1 MYNDKGNTK
10 YLKLLKQNYSSSQD
24 VIREIVNL
32 SAIINL
38 PKGTEFFLSD
48 IHGEYE
54 AFLHIMNNCSGV
66 IKEKVDLIF
75 KDTISDYDRQE
86 LCTLIYYPR
95 EKMALL
101 DEQGKIDSDWYAM
114 TLNQLI
120 LVAKLLS
127 SKYTRSKVRKA
138 LPEEYAYIID
148 ELLHAQEDE
157 DANQVRYH
165 KQILKTIID
174 LEDADEF
181 IIALSALIKRLAVD
195 HLHIVGDVF
204 DRGGSADKILDL
216 LYDYHSL
223 DIEWGNHDI
232 WKILTVILA
241 VSVAVLIAVLVKIR
255 AQLRDINEQLDFLC
269 EKDTNMLLLTDT
281 NMADIG
287 RLKERIN
294 RFLEQWHRQ
303 REAAAKKEQMIS
315 DTYTNLSHDI
325 RTPLTSL
332 DGYFQLLRD
341 ETDKSAQEHYI
352 DIIQER
358 ITSLKDMLEELF
370 MFTKIKN
377 DSFKLELSNC
387 CVSRLLKQTVFSYY
401 EEWKKQGIEP
411 SLDICEDTIF
421 ITANVQALRRVFQNV
436 IKNALVHGQKSICIQ
451 MKQQDSCNCRASDD
465 ERTSKNR
472 IVHILVSNDVKNPDD
487 IDVDKVFE
495 RFYKADEAR
504 SISSSGLGL
513 SIAKELV
520 ERMGGS
526 IEARLEGK
534 RFVVEILFEC
544 E

>member
-1 MYNDKGNTK
+1 M
-10 YLKLLKQNYSSSQD
+10 
-24 VIREIVNL
+24 
-32 SAIINL
+32 
-38 PKGTEFFLSD
+38 
-48 IHGEYE
+48 
-54 AFLHIMNNCSGV
+54 
-66 IKEKVDLIF
+66 
-75 KDTISDYDRQE
+75 
-86 LCTLIYYPR
+86 
-95 EKMALL
+95 
-101 DEQGKIDSDWYAM
+101 
-114 TLNQLI
+114 
-120 LVAKLLS
+120 
-127 SKYTRSKVRKA
+127 
-138 LPEEYAYIID
+138 
-148 ELLHAQEDE
+148 
-157 DANQVRYH
+157 
-165 KQILKTIID
+165 
-174 LEDADEF
+174 
-181 IIALSALIKRLAVD
+181 
-195 HLHIVGDVF
+195 
-204 DRGGSADKILDL
+204 
-216 LYDYHSL
+216 
-223 DIEWGNHDI
+223 I

-341 ETDKSAQEHYI
+341 ETDKSVQEHYI

-370 MFTKIKN
+370 MFTKLKN

-421 ITANVQALRRVFQNV
+421 ITANAQALRRVLQNV
-436 IKNALVHGQKSICIQ
+436 IKNALVHGQNSICIQ
-451 MKQQDSCNCRASDD
+451 MKQ
-465 ERTSKNR
+465 KNKM
-472 IVHILVSNDVKNPDD
+472 VHILVSNDVKNPDD

-534 RFVVEILFEC
+534 RFVVEIQFEC

>member
-1 MYNDKGNTK
+1 M
-10 YLKLLKQNYSSSQD
+10 
-24 VIREIVNL
+24 
-32 SAIINL
+32 
-38 PKGTEFFLSD
+38 
-48 IHGEYE
+48 
-54 AFLHIMNNCSGV
+54 
-66 IKEKVDLIF
+66 
-75 KDTISDYDRQE
+75 
-86 LCTLIYYPR
+86 
-95 EKMALL
+95 
-101 DEQGKIDSDWYAM
+101 
-114 TLNQLI
+114 
-120 LVAKLLS
+120 
-127 SKYTRSKVRKA
+127 
-138 LPEEYAYIID
+138 
-148 ELLHAQEDE
+148 
-157 DANQVRYH
+157 
-165 KQILKTIID
+165 
-174 LEDADEF
+174 
-181 IIALSALIKRLAVD
+181 
-195 HLHIVGDVF
+195 
-204 DRGGSADKILDL
+204 
-216 LYDYHSL
+216 
-223 DIEWGNHDI
+223 I

-332 DGYFQLLRD
+332 DGYFQLLKD
-341 ETDKSAQEHYI
+341 ETDKSEQEHYI

-370 MFTKIKN
+370 MFTKLKN
-377 DSFKLELSNC
+377 DSFKLELFNC

-421 ITANVQALRRVFQNV
+421 ITANAQALRRVLQNV
-436 IKNALVHGQKSICIQ
+436 IKNALVHGQNSICIQ
-451 MKQQDSCNCRASDD
+451 MKQ
-465 ERTSKNR
+465 KNKM
-472 IVHILVSNDVKNPDD
+472 VHILVSNDVKNPDD

-534 RFVVEILFEC
+534 RFVVEIQFEG

>member
-1 MYNDKGNTK
+1 M
-10 YLKLLKQNYSSSQD
+10 
-24 VIREIVNL
+24 
-32 SAIINL
+32 
-38 PKGTEFFLSD
+38 
-48 IHGEYE
+48 
-54 AFLHIMNNCSGV
+54 
-66 IKEKVDLIF
+66 
-75 KDTISDYDRQE
+75 
-86 LCTLIYYPR
+86 
-95 EKMALL
+95 
-101 DEQGKIDSDWYAM
+101 
-114 TLNQLI
+114 
-120 LVAKLLS
+120 
-127 SKYTRSKVRKA
+127 
-138 LPEEYAYIID
+138 
-148 ELLHAQEDE
+148 
-157 DANQVRYH
+157 
-165 KQILKTIID
+165 
-174 LEDADEF
+174 
-181 IIALSALIKRLAVD
+181 
-195 HLHIVGDVF
+195 
-204 DRGGSADKILDL
+204 
-216 LYDYHSL
+216 
-223 DIEWGNHDI
+223 I
-232 WKILTVILA
+232 WKILIVILA

-332 DGYFQLLRD
+332 DGYFQLLKD

-370 MFTKIKN
+370 MFTKLKN

-421 ITANVQALRRVFQNV
+421 ITANAQALRRVLQNV
-436 IKNALVHGQKSICIQ
+436 IKNALVHGQNSICIQ
-451 MKQQDSCNCRASDD
+451 MKQ
-465 ERTSKNR
+465 KNKM
-472 IVHILVSNDVKNPDD
+472 VHILVSNDVKNPDD

-534 RFVVEILFEC
+534 RFVVEIQFEC

>member
-1 MYNDKGNTK
+1 M
-10 YLKLLKQNYSSSQD
+10 
-24 VIREIVNL
+24 
-32 SAIINL
+32 
-38 PKGTEFFLSD
+38 
-48 IHGEYE
+48 
-54 AFLHIMNNCSGV
+54 
-66 IKEKVDLIF
+66 
-75 KDTISDYDRQE
+75 
-86 LCTLIYYPR
+86 
-95 EKMALL
+95 
-101 DEQGKIDSDWYAM
+101 
-114 TLNQLI
+114 
-120 LVAKLLS
+120 
-127 SKYTRSKVRKA
+127 
-138 LPEEYAYIID
+138 
-148 ELLHAQEDE
+148 
-157 DANQVRYH
+157 
-165 KQILKTIID
+165 
-174 LEDADEF
+174 
-181 IIALSALIKRLAVD
+181 
-195 HLHIVGDVF
+195 
-204 DRGGSADKILDL
+204 
-216 LYDYHSL
+216 
-223 DIEWGNHDI
+223 I

-287 RLKERIN
+287 RLKEHIN
-294 RFLEQWHRQ
+294 RFLEQWRRQ

-332 DGYFQLLRD
+332 DGYFQLLKD
-341 ETDKSAQEHYI
+341 ETDKSEQEHYI

-370 MFTKIKN
+370 MFTKLKN

-421 ITANVQALRRVFQNV
+421 ITANAQALRRVLQNV
-436 IKNALVHGQKSICIQ
+436 IKNALVHGQNSICIQ
-451 MKQQDSCNCRASDD
+451 MKQ
-465 ERTSKNR
+465 KNKM
-472 IVHILVSNDVKNPDD
+472 VHILVSNDVKNPDD

-526 IEARLEGK
+526 IEARLEGA
-534 RFVVEILFEC
+534 RFVVEIQFEC

>member
-1 MYNDKGNTK
+1 M
-10 YLKLLKQNYSSSQD
+10 
-24 VIREIVNL
+24 
-32 SAIINL
+32 
-38 PKGTEFFLSD
+38 
-48 IHGEYE
+48 
-54 AFLHIMNNCSGV
+54 
-66 IKEKVDLIF
+66 
-75 KDTISDYDRQE
+75 
-86 LCTLIYYPR
+86 
-95 EKMALL
+95 
-101 DEQGKIDSDWYAM
+101 
-114 TLNQLI
+114 
-120 LVAKLLS
+120 
-127 SKYTRSKVRKA
+127 
-138 LPEEYAYIID
+138 
-148 ELLHAQEDE
+148 
-157 DANQVRYH
+157 
-165 KQILKTIID
+165 
-174 LEDADEF
+174 
-181 IIALSALIKRLAVD
+181 
-195 HLHIVGDVF
+195 
-204 DRGGSADKILDL
+204 
-216 LYDYHSL
+216 
-223 DIEWGNHDI
+223 I

-332 DGYFQLLRD
+332 DGYFQLLKD

-370 MFTKIKN
+370 MFTKLKN

-421 ITANVQALRRVFQNV
+421 ITANAQDLRRMLQNV
-436 IKNALVHGQKSICIQ
+436 IKNALVHGQNSICIQ
-451 MKQQDSCNCRASDD
+451 MKQ
-465 ERTSKNR
+465 KNKM
-472 IVHILVSNDVKNPDD
+472 VHILVSNDVKNPDD

-534 RFVVEILFEC
+534 RFVVEIQFEC

>member
-1 MYNDKGNTK
+1 M
-10 YLKLLKQNYSSSQD
+10 
-24 VIREIVNL
+24 
-32 SAIINL
+32 
-38 PKGTEFFLSD
+38 
-48 IHGEYE
+48 
-54 AFLHIMNNCSGV
+54 
-66 IKEKVDLIF
+66 
-75 KDTISDYDRQE
+75 
-86 LCTLIYYPR
+86 
-95 EKMALL
+95 
-101 DEQGKIDSDWYAM
+101 
-114 TLNQLI
+114 
-120 LVAKLLS
+120 
-127 SKYTRSKVRKA
+127 
-138 LPEEYAYIID
+138 
-148 ELLHAQEDE
+148 
-157 DANQVRYH
+157 
-165 KQILKTIID
+165 
-174 LEDADEF
+174 
-181 IIALSALIKRLAVD
+181 
-195 HLHIVGDVF
+195 
-204 DRGGSADKILDL
+204 
-216 LYDYHSL
+216 
-223 DIEWGNHDI
+223 I

-332 DGYFQLLRD
+332 DGYFQLLKD

-370 MFTKIKN
+370 MFTKLKN

-421 ITANVQALRRVFQNV
+421 ITANAQALRRVLQNV
-436 IKNALVHGQKSICIQ
+436 IKNALVHGQNSICIQ
-451 MKQQDSCNCRASDD
+451 MKQ
-465 ERTSKNR
+465 KNKM
-472 IVHILVSNDVKNPDD
+472 VHFLVLNDVKNPDD

-526 IEARLEGK
+526 IEARLEGA
-534 RFVVEILFEC
+534 RFVVEIQFEC

>member
-1 MYNDKGNTK
+1 M
-10 YLKLLKQNYSSSQD
+10 
-24 VIREIVNL
+24 
-32 SAIINL
+32 
-38 PKGTEFFLSD
+38 
-48 IHGEYE
+48 
-54 AFLHIMNNCSGV
+54 
-66 IKEKVDLIF
+66 
-75 KDTISDYDRQE
+75 
-86 LCTLIYYPR
+86 
-95 EKMALL
+95 
-101 DEQGKIDSDWYAM
+101 
-114 TLNQLI
+114 
-120 LVAKLLS
+120 
-127 SKYTRSKVRKA
+127 
-138 LPEEYAYIID
+138 
-148 ELLHAQEDE
+148 
-157 DANQVRYH
+157 
-165 KQILKTIID
+165 
-174 LEDADEF
+174 
-181 IIALSALIKRLAVD
+181 
-195 HLHIVGDVF
+195 
-204 DRGGSADKILDL
+204 
-216 LYDYHSL
+216 
-223 DIEWGNHDI
+223 I

-287 RLKERIN
+287 RLKERI
-294 RFLEQWHRQ
+294 
-303 REAAAKKEQMIS
+303 
-315 DTYTNLSHDI
+315 
-325 RTPLTSL
+325 
-332 DGYFQLLRD
+332 
-341 ETDKSAQEHYI
+341 
-352 DIIQER
+352 
-358 ITSLKDMLEELF
+358 TSLKDMLEELF
-370 MFTKIKN
+370 MFTKLKN

-472 IVHILVSNDVKNPDD
+472 FVHILVSNDVKNPDD

-534 RFVVEILFEC
+534 RFVVEIQFEC

>member
-1 MYNDKGNTK
+1 M
-10 YLKLLKQNYSSSQD
+10 
-24 VIREIVNL
+24 
-32 SAIINL
+32 
-38 PKGTEFFLSD
+38 
-48 IHGEYE
+48 
-54 AFLHIMNNCSGV
+54 
-66 IKEKVDLIF
+66 
-75 KDTISDYDRQE
+75 
-86 LCTLIYYPR
+86 
-95 EKMALL
+95 
-101 DEQGKIDSDWYAM
+101 
-114 TLNQLI
+114 
-120 LVAKLLS
+120 
-127 SKYTRSKVRKA
+127 
-138 LPEEYAYIID
+138 
-148 ELLHAQEDE
+148 
-157 DANQVRYH
+157 
-165 KQILKTIID
+165 
-174 LEDADEF
+174 
-181 IIALSALIKRLAVD
+181 
-195 HLHIVGDVF
+195 
-204 DRGGSADKILDL
+204 
-216 LYDYHSL
+216 
-223 DIEWGNHDI
+223 I

-332 DGYFQLLRD
+332 DGYFQLLKD
-341 ETDKSAQEHYI
+341 ETDKSEQEHYI

-370 MFTKIKN
+370 MFTKLKN

-421 ITANVQALRRVFQNV
+421 ITANAQALRRVLQNV
-436 IKNALVHGQKSICIQ
+436 IKNALVHGQNSICIQ
-451 MKQQDSCNCRASDD
+451 MKQ
-465 ERTSKNR
+465 KNKM
-472 IVHILVSNDVKNPDD
+472 VHILVSNDVKNPDD

-520 ERMGGS
+520 ERMDGS

-534 RFVVEILFEC
+534 RFVVEIQFEC

>member
-1 MYNDKGNTK
+1 M
-10 YLKLLKQNYSSSQD
+10 
-24 VIREIVNL
+24 
-32 SAIINL
+32 
-38 PKGTEFFLSD
+38 
-48 IHGEYE
+48 
-54 AFLHIMNNCSGV
+54 
-66 IKEKVDLIF
+66 
-75 KDTISDYDRQE
+75 
-86 LCTLIYYPR
+86 
-95 EKMALL
+95 
-101 DEQGKIDSDWYAM
+101 
-114 TLNQLI
+114 
-120 LVAKLLS
+120 
-127 SKYTRSKVRKA
+127 
-138 LPEEYAYIID
+138 
-148 ELLHAQEDE
+148 
-157 DANQVRYH
+157 
-165 KQILKTIID
+165 
-174 LEDADEF
+174 
-181 IIALSALIKRLAVD
+181 
-195 HLHIVGDVF
+195 
-204 DRGGSADKILDL
+204 
-216 LYDYHSL
+216 
-223 DIEWGNHDI
+223 I

-332 DGYFQLLRD
+332 DGYFQLLKD

-370 MFTKIKN
+370 MFTKLKN

-421 ITANVQALRRVFQNV
+421 ITANAQALRRVLQNV
-436 IKNALVHGQKSICIQ
+436 IKNALVHGQNSICIQ
-451 MKQQDSCNCRASDD
+451 MKQ
-465 ERTSKNR
+465 KNKM
-472 IVHILVSNDVKNPDD
+472 VHILVSNDVKNPDD

-534 RFVVEILFEC
+534 RFVVEIQFEG

>member
-1 MYNDKGNTK
+1 M
-10 YLKLLKQNYSSSQD
+10 
-24 VIREIVNL
+24 
-32 SAIINL
+32 
-38 PKGTEFFLSD
+38 
-48 IHGEYE
+48 
-54 AFLHIMNNCSGV
+54 
-66 IKEKVDLIF
+66 
-75 KDTISDYDRQE
+75 
-86 LCTLIYYPR
+86 
-95 EKMALL
+95 
-101 DEQGKIDSDWYAM
+101 
-114 TLNQLI
+114 
-120 LVAKLLS
+120 
-127 SKYTRSKVRKA
+127 
-138 LPEEYAYIID
+138 
-148 ELLHAQEDE
+148 
-157 DANQVRYH
+157 
-165 KQILKTIID
+165 
-174 LEDADEF
+174 
-181 IIALSALIKRLAVD
+181 
-195 HLHIVGDVF
+195 
-204 DRGGSADKILDL
+204 
-216 LYDYHSL
+216 
-223 DIEWGNHDI
+223 I

-341 ETDKSAQEHYI
+341 ETDKRAQEHYI
-352 DIIQER
+352 NIIQER

-370 MFTKIKN
+370 MFTKLKN

-421 ITANVQALRRVFQNV
+421 ITANAQALRRVLQNV
-436 IKNALVHGQKSICIQ
+436 IKNALVHGQNSICIQ
-451 MKQQDSCNCRASDD
+451 MKQ
-465 ERTSKNR
+465 KNKM
-472 IVHILVSNDVKNPDD
+472 VHILVSNDVKNPDD

-526 IEARLEGK
+526 IEARLEGA
-534 RFVVEILFEC
+534 RFVVEIQFEC

>member
-1 MYNDKGNTK
+1 M
-10 YLKLLKQNYSSSQD
+10 
-24 VIREIVNL
+24 
-32 SAIINL
+32 
-38 PKGTEFFLSD
+38 
-48 IHGEYE
+48 
-54 AFLHIMNNCSGV
+54 
-66 IKEKVDLIF
+66 
-75 KDTISDYDRQE
+75 
-86 LCTLIYYPR
+86 
-95 EKMALL
+95 
-101 DEQGKIDSDWYAM
+101 
-114 TLNQLI
+114 
-120 LVAKLLS
+120 
-127 SKYTRSKVRKA
+127 
-138 LPEEYAYIID
+138 
-148 ELLHAQEDE
+148 
-157 DANQVRYH
+157 
-165 KQILKTIID
+165 
-174 LEDADEF
+174 
-181 IIALSALIKRLAVD
+181 
-195 HLHIVGDVF
+195 
-204 DRGGSADKILDL
+204 
-216 LYDYHSL
+216 
-223 DIEWGNHDI
+223 I

-332 DGYFQLLRD
+332 DGYFQLLKD

-370 MFTKIKN
+370 MFTKLKN

-421 ITANVQALRRVFQNV
+421 ITANAQALRRVLQNV
-436 IKNALVHGQKSICIQ
+436 IKNALVHGQNSICIQ
-451 MKQQDSCNCRASDD
+451 MKQ
-465 ERTSKNR
+465 KNKM
-472 IVHILVSNDVKNPDD
+472 VHILVSNDVKNPDD

-520 ERMGGS
+520 ERMDGS

-534 RFVVEILFEC
+534 RFVVEIQFEC

>member
-1 MYNDKGNTK
+1 M
-10 YLKLLKQNYSSSQD
+10 
-24 VIREIVNL
+24 
-32 SAIINL
+32 
-38 PKGTEFFLSD
+38 
-48 IHGEYE
+48 
-54 AFLHIMNNCSGV
+54 
-66 IKEKVDLIF
+66 
-75 KDTISDYDRQE
+75 
-86 LCTLIYYPR
+86 
-95 EKMALL
+95 
-101 DEQGKIDSDWYAM
+101 
-114 TLNQLI
+114 
-120 LVAKLLS
+120 
-127 SKYTRSKVRKA
+127 
-138 LPEEYAYIID
+138 
-148 ELLHAQEDE
+148 
-157 DANQVRYH
+157 
-165 KQILKTIID
+165 
-174 LEDADEF
+174 
-181 IIALSALIKRLAVD
+181 
-195 HLHIVGDVF
+195 
-204 DRGGSADKILDL
+204 
-216 LYDYHSL
+216 
-223 DIEWGNHDI
+223 I

-332 DGYFQLLRD
+332 DGYFQLLKD

-370 MFTKIKN
+370 MFTKLKN

-421 ITANVQALRRVFQNV
+421 ITANAQALRRVLQNV
-436 IKNALVHGQKSICIQ
+436 IKNALVHGQNSICIQ
-451 MKQQDSCNCRASDD
+451 MKQ
-465 ERTSKNR
+465 KNKM
-472 IVHILVSNDVKNPDD
+472 VHILVSNDVKNPDD

-504 SISSSGLGL
+504 SVSSSGLGL

-534 RFVVEILFEC
+534 RFVVEIQFEC

>member
-1 MYNDKGNTK
+1 M
-10 YLKLLKQNYSSSQD
+10 
-24 VIREIVNL
+24 
-32 SAIINL
+32 
-38 PKGTEFFLSD
+38 
-48 IHGEYE
+48 
-54 AFLHIMNNCSGV
+54 
-66 IKEKVDLIF
+66 
-75 KDTISDYDRQE
+75 
-86 LCTLIYYPR
+86 
-95 EKMALL
+95 
-101 DEQGKIDSDWYAM
+101 
-114 TLNQLI
+114 
-120 LVAKLLS
+120 
-127 SKYTRSKVRKA
+127 
-138 LPEEYAYIID
+138 
-148 ELLHAQEDE
+148 
-157 DANQVRYH
+157 
-165 KQILKTIID
+165 
-174 LEDADEF
+174 
-181 IIALSALIKRLAVD
+181 
-195 HLHIVGDVF
+195 
-204 DRGGSADKILDL
+204 
-216 LYDYHSL
+216 
-223 DIEWGNHDI
+223 I
-232 WKILTVILA
+232 WKILTVILT

-332 DGYFQLLRD
+332 DGYFQLLKD

-370 MFTKIKN
+370 MFTKLKN

-421 ITANVQALRRVFQNV
+421 ITANAQALRRVFQNV
-436 IKNALVHGQKSICIQ
+436 IKNALVHGQNSICIQ
-451 MKQQDSCNCRASDD
+451 MKQIN
-465 ERTSKNR
+465 KM
-472 IVHILVSNDVKNPDD
+472 VHILVSNDVKNPDD

-534 RFVVEILFEC
+534 RFVVEIQFEC

>member
-1 MYNDKGNTK
+1 M
-10 YLKLLKQNYSSSQD
+10 
-24 VIREIVNL
+24 
-32 SAIINL
+32 
-38 PKGTEFFLSD
+38 
-48 IHGEYE
+48 
-54 AFLHIMNNCSGV
+54 
-66 IKEKVDLIF
+66 
-75 KDTISDYDRQE
+75 
-86 LCTLIYYPR
+86 
-95 EKMALL
+95 
-101 DEQGKIDSDWYAM
+101 
-114 TLNQLI
+114 
-120 LVAKLLS
+120 
-127 SKYTRSKVRKA
+127 
-138 LPEEYAYIID
+138 
-148 ELLHAQEDE
+148 
-157 DANQVRYH
+157 
-165 KQILKTIID
+165 
-174 LEDADEF
+174 
-181 IIALSALIKRLAVD
+181 
-195 HLHIVGDVF
+195 
-204 DRGGSADKILDL
+204 
-216 LYDYHSL
+216 
-223 DIEWGNHDI
+223 I
-232 WKILTVILA
+232 WKILTVILT

-287 RLKERIN
+287 RLKEHIN

-332 DGYFQLLRD
+332 DGYFQLLKD

-370 MFTKIKN
+370 MFTKLKN

-421 ITANVQALRRVFQNV
+421 ITANAQALRRVLQNV
-436 IKNALVHGQKSICIQ
+436 IKNALVHGQNSICIQ
-451 MKQQDSCNCRASDD
+451 MKQ
-465 ERTSKNR
+465 KNKM
-472 IVHILVSNDVKNPDD
+472 VHILVSNDVKNPDD

-534 RFVVEILFEC
+534 RFVVEIQFEC

>member
-1 MYNDKGNTK
+1 M
-10 YLKLLKQNYSSSQD
+10 
-24 VIREIVNL
+24 
-32 SAIINL
+32 
-38 PKGTEFFLSD
+38 
-48 IHGEYE
+48 
-54 AFLHIMNNCSGV
+54 
-66 IKEKVDLIF
+66 
-75 KDTISDYDRQE
+75 
-86 LCTLIYYPR
+86 
-95 EKMALL
+95 
-101 DEQGKIDSDWYAM
+101 
-114 TLNQLI
+114 
-120 LVAKLLS
+120 
-127 SKYTRSKVRKA
+127 
-138 LPEEYAYIID
+138 
-148 ELLHAQEDE
+148 
-157 DANQVRYH
+157 
-165 KQILKTIID
+165 
-174 LEDADEF
+174 
-181 IIALSALIKRLAVD
+181 
-195 HLHIVGDVF
+195 
-204 DRGGSADKILDL
+204 
-216 LYDYHSL
+216 
-223 DIEWGNHDI
+223 I

-370 MFTKIKN
+370 MFTKLKN

-436 IKNALVHGQKSICIQ
+436 IKNALVHGQNSICIQ
-451 MKQQDSCNCRASDD
+451 MKQ
-465 ERTSKNR
+465 KNKM
-472 IVHILVSNDVKNPDD
+472 VHILVSNDVKNPDD

-534 RFVVEILFEC
+534 RFVVEILFES

>member
-1 MYNDKGNTK
+1 M
-10 YLKLLKQNYSSSQD
+10 
-24 VIREIVNL
+24 
-32 SAIINL
+32 
-38 PKGTEFFLSD
+38 
-48 IHGEYE
+48 
-54 AFLHIMNNCSGV
+54 
-66 IKEKVDLIF
+66 
-75 KDTISDYDRQE
+75 
-86 LCTLIYYPR
+86 
-95 EKMALL
+95 
-101 DEQGKIDSDWYAM
+101 
-114 TLNQLI
+114 
-120 LVAKLLS
+120 
-127 SKYTRSKVRKA
+127 
-138 LPEEYAYIID
+138 
-148 ELLHAQEDE
+148 
-157 DANQVRYH
+157 
-165 KQILKTIID
+165 
-174 LEDADEF
+174 
-181 IIALSALIKRLAVD
+181 
-195 HLHIVGDVF
+195 
-204 DRGGSADKILDL
+204 
-216 LYDYHSL
+216 
-223 DIEWGNHDI
+223 I
-232 WKILTVILA
+232 WKILTVILT
-241 VSVAVLIAVLVKIR
+241 VSGAVLIAVLVKIR

-332 DGYFQLLRD
+332 DGYFQLLKD

-370 MFTKIKN
+370 MFTKLKN

-421 ITANVQALRRVFQNV
+421 ITANAQALRHVLQNV
-436 IKNALVHGQKSICIQ
+436 IKNALVHGQNSICIQ
-451 MKQQDSCNCRASDD
+451 MKQ
-465 ERTSKNR
+465 KNKM
-472 IVHILVSNDVKNPDD
+472 VHILVSNDVKNPDD

-534 RFVVEILFEC
+534 RFVVEIQFEC